1 MYDSPL
7 PILRAALLAVLFAPL
22 GAAAA
27 CALAG
32 AAGRNPR
39 RFAVWFA
46 TAHLGLTAVLV
57 GGVSVQ
63 LTHRGDPTTVGS
75 VWFHADHGFRPIAV
89 PGDPGLTTDPD
100 SQTHETAWGL
110 LPLGPR
116 PGADVPPPEI
126 QFYVGLDGLNVW
138 LVGLASLMTLV
149 AVLVS
154 WGPVAERPGGFYA
167 WLFALQAGLIGAL
180 TAFDVILFY
189 VCFELTLVP
198 TFFLIGSWGV
208 GGGRREA
215 ARKFFLYT
223 LFGGLLTLTGLV
235 GIVLTNPTPV
245 HPTAADA
252 KPVYGPIPSPGGMGG
267 LSGVVDPKEGPITF
281 SAPRLM
287 QNVEAWALSRW
298 FRAKVLTPYEQ
309 VGAARRL
316 EEAKARAA
324 GPDDPAVRRA
334 EDELRA
340 AEQRTADAAAAWR
353 RHKLIQAWLF
363 VALVAGFAVKVP
375 IVPFHTWLPAAYAEA
390 PTAVTMLLTALLA
403 KLGTYGLVRFVLPL
417 SPDAALEY
425 GLPVLGTLGA
435 AGIVYAALCAYA
447 QRDLKLLV
455 AYSSLSHLGF
465 LVAGLF
471 AFNTEG
477 VSGAVLHMV
486 NHGLA
491 TGTLFALLGFLAAR
505 YRTLDMDQYGGLW
518 AKFPGYTFLV
528 FLIAL
533 ASIGLP
539 GLNNFVSEML
549 MLAGLFDPAL
559 TRGLG
564 YGLAAA
570 AAFGILLSAWYTLTM
585 LRRVFFGPLR
595 EPPTAAGPAKG
606 PNGRE
611 LVAFGVPAAFC
622 VALGL
627 FPQPVLDTMRADAG
641 VVALFGDH
649 ARRKNGTFIER
660 PLPPPPEGAV
670 IGGPAAGGPGAM
682 FGPPGGPGR
691 RPAGG
696 PGGAPKDRG
705 RTP

>member
-1 MYDSPL
+1 MYDNPV
-7 PILRAALLAVLFAPL
+7 PILRIALLVVLLSPL
-22 GAAAA
+22 GAAVA
-27 CALAG
+27 CGLAG

-39 RFAVWFA
+39 RFAVWFSV
-46 TAHLGLTAVLV
+46 AHLGLTAVLV

-63 LTHRGDPTTVGS
+63 LTHRGDPVGMGAPR
-75 VWFHADHGFRPIAV
+75 FHADPGFKPIAV
-89 PGDPGLTTDPD
+89 PGDPGFGDAN
-100 SQTHETAWGL
+100 SQAHETAWGL

-116 PGADVPPPEI
+116 PGPDIPPPEV
-126 QFYVGLDGLNVW
+126 QFYFGLDGLNVW

-154 WGPVAERPGGFYA
+154 WDPVTERPGGYYG
-167 WLFALQAGLIGAL
+167 WLFALQAGIIGAL

-208 GGGRREA
+208 GGGRRDA

-235 GIVLTNPTPV
+235 GIVLTNPTPL
-245 HPTAADA
+245 HPTSVNA
-252 KPVYGPIPSPGGMGG
+252 KPLYGPVPTPYGPVSPR
-267 LSGVVDPKEGPITF
+267 EGPITF

-287 QNVEAWALSRW
+287 QNVEAWALSKW
-298 FRAKVLTPYEQ
+298 FQAGFARVREGT
-309 VGAARRL
+309 AAGRL
-316 EEAKARAA
+316 EDAKARAT
-324 GPDDPAVRRA
+324 GPDDPAVQRA
-334 EDELRA
+334 EADLRA
-340 AEQRTADAAAAWR
+340 AERRRTETVAEWD
-353 RHKLIQAWLF
+353 RHRVIQAWLF

-403 KLGTYGLVRFVLPL
+403 KLGTYGLVRFALPL
-417 SPDAALEY
+417 SPDAALAY

-435 AGIVYAALCAYA
+435 VGIVYAAMCAYA

-465 LVAGLF
+465 LVVGLF
-471 AFNTEG
+471 SFNKEG
-477 VSGAVLHMV
+477 VTGAVLHMV

-491 TGTLFALLGFLAAR
+491 TGTLFALLGFLAVR
-505 YRTLDMDQYGGLW
+505 YRTLDMNQYGGLW
-518 AKFPGYTFLV
+518 GKFPGYAFFA
-528 FLIAL
+528 FLICL

-559 TRGLG
+559 TRSLG
-564 YGLAAA
+564 YGLAVA

-595 EPPTAAGPAKG
+595 EPPGAVGVVRGPD
-606 PNGRE
+606 GRE
-611 LVAFGVPAAFC
+611 TVAYALPAALC
-622 VALGL
+622 VALGVC
-627 FPQPVLDTMRADAG
+627 PQPVLDTMRADAE

-649 ARRKNGTFIER
+649 ARRKDGSFVER
-660 PLPPPPEGAV
+660 PLPLPPLP
-670 IGGPAAGGPGAM
+670 PG
-682 FGPPGGPGR
+682 FGDGPPGGPGPLFGPPVGR
-691 RPAGG
+691 PPGAPAGP
-696 PGGAPKDRG
+696 PGKDLDRG